1 MGGGDCKIVD
11 MDTEVNF
18 APVGVEAI
26 EEAGVMCGSVV
37 LMSKEKCCK
46 LVVEHFRCLIETIQ
60 CSFEFPD
67 WWVAIFV
74 WRQQSLRELNV
85 DWFVDVGCD
94 EGSEDV
100 EAVEVQAFLCR

>member
-1 MGGGDCKIVD
+1 MGCCDGKVVD
-11 MDTEVNF
+11 VDAEVDL
-18 APVGVEAI
+18 AAVGVEAI

-37 LMSKEKCCK
+37 LMSKEKRCE
-46 LVVEHFRCLIETIQ
+46 LVVERFRCSIETIQ

-74 WRQQSLRELNV
+74 WRQESLRQLNV

-100 EAVEVQAFLCR
+100 EAIEV